1 MRESQPTGAVRPF
14 DVRRVREDFP
24 FLNGSA
30 GDGATIYL
38 DTAASAQKPRVVIEA
53 VSGFY
58 EAGYANIH
66 RGIHRLS
73 QQATLRYESV
83 RRRIAAWIN
92 AESPDEIVFVRST
105 TEAINLVAQS
115 FLRPQLRPGDQIV
128 LTQMEHHS
136 NIVPWQLVAEASGAV
151 VRAAPI
157 DERGELDFDQ
167 FQRLLDS
174 GTTRMAAVSHT
185 SNALGT
191 INPVTL
197 IAAACRERGVPLLID
212 AAQAVPHQR
221 VDVRALGADFLA
233 FSSHKLYG
241 PSGVG
246 VLYGRAH
253 RLEAMPPYQGGG
265 EMISRVSFEG
275 TSYNV
280 VPHRFEAGTPNIEG
294 VIGFGAAL
302 DYLESVGIEA
312 IEEHEHNLLEYATRA
327 LSRIDR
333 LRLIGTATHKAPVI
347 SFVLEGVHAHDVG
360 TILDSRR
367 IAVRAGHH
375 CAQPAIERF
384 GLAATTRASFG
395 LYNTLEE
402 IDQLVD
408 GIEAVKELFS
418 R

>member
-1 MRESQPTGAVRPF
+1 
-14 DVRRVREDFP
+14 
-24 FLNGSA
+24 
-30 GDGATIYL
+30 
-38 DTAASAQKPRVVIEA
+38 
-53 VSGFY
+53 
-58 EAGYANIH
+58 
-66 RGIHRLS
+66 
-73 QQATLRYESV
+73 
-83 RRRIAAWIN
+83 
-92 AESPDEIVFVRST
+92 
-105 TEAINLVAQS
+105 
-115 FLRPQLRPGDQIV
+115 
-128 LTQMEHHS
+128 
-136 NIVPWQLVAEASGAV
+136 
-151 VRAAPI
+151 
-157 DERGELDFDQ
+157 
-167 FQRLLDS
+167 
-174 GTTRMAAVSHT
+174 MAAVSHT

-221 VDVRALGADFLA
+221 VDVRALGADFLV

>member
-83 RRRIAAWIN
+83 RRRIADWIN

-136 NIVPWQLVAEASGAV
+136 NIVPWQLVAEASGAL

-157 DERGELDFDQ
+157 GERGELDFDQ

-221 VDVRALGADFLA
+221 VDVRALGADFLV

>member
-83 RRRIAAWIN
+83 RRRIADWIN

-136 NIVPWQLVAEASGAV
+136 NIVPWQLVAEASGAL

-221 VDVRALGADFLA
+221 VDVRALGADFLV

>member
-136 NIVPWQLVAEASGAV
+136 NIVPWQLVAEATGAV

-167 FQRLLDS
+167 FQRLLES

-191 INPVTL
+191 INPVPL

-221 VDVRALGADFLA
+221 VDVRALGADFLV

-333 LRLIGTATHKAPVI
+333 LRLIGTATRKAPVI

>member
-24 FLNGSA
+24 FLTGSA

-53 VSGFY
+53 VSRFY
-58 EAGYANIH
+58 ETGYANIH

-83 RRRIAAWIN
+83 RRRVADWIN

-136 NIVPWQLVAEASGAV
+136 NIVPWQLVAEATGAV

-191 INPVTL
+191 INPVPL
-197 IAAACRERGVPLLID
+197 IAAACHERGVPLLID

-246 VLYGRAH
+246 VLYGRAD

-312 IEEHEHNLLEYATRA
+312 IEEHEHSLLEYATRA

-333 LRLIGTATHKAPVI
+333 LRLIGTAARKAPVI